1 MKREVFILSFV
12 WMLTAAGY
20 VISVPF
26 LNIFLY
32 NERGIPMKIVGL
44 YITLASLIG
53 AILRIYSGKL
63 ADKFSSIFVMNI
75 GLISRILAFIG
86 FSILVSFTSP
96 VYLFFF
102 AFALNSIGFSFYG
115 TASDTYVGEYLSSKE
130 RPKAYG
136 IIRIGTN
143 IGWAAGPAFGGFLAN
158 MSYFLLF
165 SISAFLAIIAFLT
178 NMIFIRDKKITGF
191 EKKKD
196 NYSLKDVLKNKNFLI
211 FIAGSFTVSLLVGQL
226 ISTLPVFAR
235 YKGLNNLYVGYLF
248 TVNGLMVVLFQYF
261 ITNLFTK
268 ISNKKGLIV
277 GNSLYFLGYLTFAW
291 ANSFPSFVLG
301 VIILTIGEMITMP
314 LITTVATIIAPE
326 EKKGTYIG
334 VLGFSQGL
342 GWAIA
347 PFIGGIF
354 IDIFI
359 KNPLFLWLAT
369 SSFAIFGILFY
380 LKVKGIDGKD

>member
-1 MKREVFILSFV
+1 
-12 WMLTAAGY
+12 MLTAAGY

-32 NERGIPMKIVGL
+32 NERGIPMKIVGF
-44 YITLASLIG
+44 YITLAALIG
-53 AILRIYSGKL
+53 AVLRIYSGRL

-75 GLISRILAFIG
+75 GLISRILAFTG

-115 TASDTYVGEYLSSKE
+115 TASDTYVGEFFPQKE

-136 IIRIGTN
+136 ILRIGAN

-165 SISAFLAIIAFLT
+165 LISTFLAIIAFIT
-178 NMIFIRDKKITGF
+178 NLIFIKDKRVK
-191 EKKKD
+191 EAQKK
-196 NYSLKDVLKNKNFLI
+196 NNFPLKDILKDRNFLI
-211 FIAGSFTVSLLVGQL
+211 FLTGSFMLFLVVGQL
-226 ISTLPVFAR
+226 ISSVPVFAR
-235 YKGLNNLYVGYLF
+235 HKGLDNLHVGYLF
-248 TVNGLMVVLFQYF
+248 SVNGLMVVLFQYL
-261 ITNLFTK
+261 ITHLFTK
-268 ISNKKGLIV
+268 FSNKKGLIA
-277 GNSLYFLGYLTFAW
+277 GSLFYFFGYLSFAW

-301 VIILTIGEMITMP
+301 VAIFTIGEMITMP
-314 LITTVATIIAPE
+314 LVTTATTILAPE
-326 EKKGTYIG
+326 EKKGTYMGIIG
-334 VLGFSQGL
+334 FCQGL

-359 KNPLFLWLAT
+359 KNPLSLWLAT

-380 LKVKGIDGKD
+380 LKVKGMDGKG